1 MSNTLQTNVGEKVN
15 VAFLAIDPYIK
26 SNIILPTEKLTLSKN
41 MVEWGEK
48 NSYPNYLLD
57 LYNNVP
63 TLRSIIDGNKDF
75 ICGDDISILPLQT
88 YDVGVMNQ
96 RGDTI
101 AEQVRDIAKDNEL
114 YGGFALQIIRNLVGE
129 VSEVY
134 YIDMRFLRTNKDCNV
149 FYYSEKWGKS
159 TKTDVIT
166 YPVFI
171 PNLDWASLDD
181 EAKKLHS
188 SSILFVKSVHTQVYP
203 APKYAASIVAC
214 EIEKGIDEYHLNNL
228 LNSFTPSVMINF
240 NNGDPGDEAKEEI
253 EDMINQKFSGA
264 KNSGRIMCS
273 WNDNKDTQTTI
284 REIKTEDF
292 SARYDALSKRS
303 RQEIFTAFRANPNL
317 FGIPTE
323 NLGFSSEEY
332 ESAFKLY
339 NRTQIRPIQR
349 LICDA
354 YDKIYGNKNVMTIKP
369 FSLGGE
375 TETSVE

>member
-253 EDMINQKFSGA
+253 TEMINAKFSGA

-273 WNDNKDTQTTI
+273 WNDNKDAQTTI

-332 ESAFKLY
+332 ESSFKLY

-354 YDKIYGNKNVMTIKP
+354 YDKIYGSKNVMTIKP